1 MLLILSCFL
10 FFFKLLFIC
19 SFRVEKKVEELESLH
34 RKHLSRPNFDD
45 ESGEERTIQKLTQE
59 TTQV

>member
-1 MLLILSCFL
+1 MF
-10 FFFKLLFIC
+10 FVFFKLLFIC